1 MNVNQQLVEEIEKL
15 GKNSKIKK
23 LLTDREEK
31 IWEFR
36 PEYEYLKELYQKSRF
51 RKYKKRLKFSQL
63 ARQILDPRKDEKKYM
78 YSRLHTL
85 LRYYENTDHY
95 FEILT
100 EDGQIYSLQHP
111 LSELDRLEELYE
123 EFVQIFNDIK
133 NRIDFDFPEVEY
145 VGSSIRGKTNWQKTI
160 LNNKTSFPLKFYS
173 KIKERKYETE
183 ENILLILCVEWMYR
197 DAQKIYE
204 MDSDEP
210 LDDSQTRKLDEIID
224 NTRNILVTF
233 PYTSVLN
240 TSKRLWNENY
250 RENLEILQLEKTV
263 KERLDAGTIKN
274 KRYYDLLE
282 WIKKYNDL
290 YLEHITDVKTSS
302 RPITAIEAQD
312 FMFEAWIF
320 FEMLDYVEK
329 QKGIECHLVF
339 GKRTKG
345 QDPERFFK
353 FKLDGAD
360 VIFYYE
366 RAYTNWLDTT
376 NLPDFTVTVNEKL
389 IYILDAKNYAE
400 GNNLGKSAKDQLLS
414 YLIGLDCGMGSFILP
429 YYPLEDYVET
439 KVRPDNNFKVD
450 FLRMTPDWK
459 LAKKRTKALEHI
471 FKIISDHVKSS
482 KTNV

>member
-1 MNVNQQLVEEIEKL
+1 MQK
-15 GKNSKIKK
+15 
-23 LLTDREEK
+23 
-31 IWEFR
+31 
-36 PEYEYLKELYQKSRF
+36 YLKELYQKSRF

-160 LNNKTSFPLKFYS
+160 QNNDTKFPLKFYS
-173 KIKERKYETE
+173 KIKERKYETA
-183 ENILLILCVEWMYR
+183 ENILLILCVEWIYR
-197 DAQKIYE
+197 DAQEIYE

-210 LDDSQTRKLDEIID
+210 LNDSQTGKLDEIID

-274 KRYYDLLE
+274 KKYYDLLE
-282 WIKKYNDL
+282 WIKKYKDL
-290 YLEHITDVKTSS
+290 YLEYITDAKTSS

-312 FMFEAWIF
+312 YMFEAWIF

-329 QKGIECHLVF
+329 QKGIRCHLTF
-339 GKRTKG
+339 GKYKEYRE
-345 QDPERFFK
+345 QDENDPNRFFK

-366 RAYTNWLDTT
+366 KKYTDWLNTGI
-376 NLPDFTVTVNEKL
+376 LPDFTVTVNGKP
-389 IYILDAKNYAE
+389 IYVLDAKNYSE
-400 GNNLGKSAKDQLLS
+400 KSTLRKDAKEQLLA
-414 YLIGLDCGMGSFILP
+414 YMVGLDCGMGSFILP
-429 YYPLEDYVET
+429 YYPTEDYVET
-439 KVRPDNNFKVD
+439 KEHPDDKTKVD
-450 FLRMTPDWK
+450 FLRITPSWK
-459 LAKKRTKALEHI
+459 LEKKRTQSLENV
-471 FKIISDHVKSS
+471 FKIISEHVKSL
-482 KTNV
+482 KN